1 MEELKCE
8 CGHINPPG
16 TLLCE
21 SCGKQLADYENPV
34 TDSGPLL
41 DMRYDGSARR
51 SQTYRTTWI
60 DKVWNFFSSVKV
72 GVWLIVLTLAA
83 SAVGTVF
90 TQVEYIPSNVL
101 PEDYYKNEFGVPGEV
116 YYMLGFHNLYGSW
129 WYISLIACLGISLVV
144 ASLDRV
150 IPLYRTLNVQGIT
163 KNTAFL
169 KRQRLY
175 GERVLDKDNDLQ
187 AVKAKLE
194 KKRYKVMTENGNL
207 MAEKGRFS
215 RWGPYVNHVGLII
228 VLIGAMLRF
237 VPGIYVDEN
246 MWLRE
251 GQVAAIPGT
260 DGKYFLKNEKFTI
273 ETYESGK
280 EKAVF
285 QKAINEAGEGNVAKN
300 FQTDAVLYER
310 VGDALPGEKPEL
322 KEVKRDAIKV
332 NHPLQ
337 FESFGLYQN
346 SYSTGALKELKFNLL
361 NKDSK
366 QTFGPI
372 TVDLDEPESEY
383 DLGKGYKVEVLTYLP
398 DFYMNEEGKPDTKS
412 RAPINPAFV
421 FNMISPEKPE
431 GEVSFVGIQMNLEP
445 NGENK
450 MAMKFAGVETTSQS
464 LLTVKKDMTIWVIAL
479 GGLIFMIGVCQGMYW
494 NHRRIWFKREN
505 GMMMVA
511 GHTNKNWYSLKR
523 EIEDAVEGT
532 SFPAPWDQKNSEIRS
547 GGVGVGGN

>member
-21 SCGKQLADYENPV
+21 SCGKQLADYKNPV

-51 SQTYRTTWI
+51 SQTYTKTWI

-72 GVWLIVLTLAA
+72 GIWLIVLTLLA
-83 SAVGTVF
+83 SAVGTIF

-101 PEDYYKNEFGVPGEV
+101 PEDYYKDEFGVAGEI
-116 YYMLGFHNLYGSW
+116 YYTLGFHNLYGSW
-129 WYISLIACLGISLVV
+129 WYIILIASLGISLVI

-150 IPLYRTLNVQGIT
+150 IPLYRTLKVQGVT

-169 KRQRLY
+169 KRQRLF
-175 GERVLDKDNDLQ
+175 GERVQDKESDLE
-187 AVKAKLE
+187 AVIEKLK
-194 KKRYKVMTENGNL
+194 KKRYRIRIENGNL
-207 MAEKGRFS
+207 LAEKGRFS

-228 VLIGAMLRF
+228 VLLGAMLRF
-237 VPGIYVDEN
+237 VPGMYVDEN

-260 DGKYFLKNEKFTI
+260 DGKYFLKNEKFTV
-273 ETYESGK
+273 ETYKSGK

-285 QKAINEAGEGNVAKN
+285 QEAISEAGEGNVAKN
-300 FQTDAVLYER
+300 FQTDVILYEKS
-310 VGDALPGEKPEL
+310 GQSLPGEKPQL
-322 KEVKRDAIKV
+322 KKVRQDAIRV
-332 NHPLQ
+332 NQPLQ
-337 FESFGLYQN
+337 FDSFGLYQS
-346 SYSTGALKELKFNLL
+346 SYSTGALKELKFSLL
-361 NKDSK
+361 NKK
-366 QTFGPI
+366 TNETFGPVAI
-372 TVDLDEPESEY
+372 SLDEPKESY
-383 DLGKGYKVEVLTYLP
+383 DFGKGYKVELLSYLP
-398 DFYMNEEGKPDTKS
+398 DFYLNEDGKPDTKS
-412 RAPINPAFV
+412 RAPNNPAFV
-421 FNMISPEKPE
+421 FNMISPGTPD

-450 MAMKFAGVETTSQS
+450 MAMKFAGVETVSQS
-464 LLTVKKDMTIWVIAL
+464 LLTVKKDLTIWVIAL
-479 GGLIFMIGVCQGMYW
+479 GGLIFMVGVCQGMYW

-505 GMMMVA
+505 GMVYVA
-511 GHTNKNWYSLKR
+511 GHTNKNWYTLKK
-523 EIEDAVEGT
+523 EIDDAVEGT
-532 SFPAPWDQKNSEIRS
+532 AFPAPWDQKTSEIRS